1 MSNFKHKNTDLNLIT
16 DQGDLDLIQRY
27 TENWNNANAAGDEA
41 GKRAAHDAAEMIR
54 AKYRYSGG
62 ANGNDY
68 IKLPGETQKNGGYSA
83 PKADTSW
90 LDKLNLNGDS
100 YNYDASGKISSAL
113 DALLN
118 RGKFSYDAAS
128 DPLYQQYRKQ
138 YTREADRSAED
149 VLGKAAVMTGGMP
162 STAAVT
168 ASQQAS
174 DYQMSQMTD
183 KIPELQQLAYGM
195 YMDKLNADRADLNTL
210 IGLEDNNYNR
220 WLADRN
226 YRYQLGRDLVSDQ
239 QYADQ
244 LAYQREQDRL
254 NYDYQKERD
263 AIEDARY
270 DTEWQYKLQQA
281 AQSAASKSSGSS
293 GSSRRTSGSGT
304 GGTMDYEGLFAAAR
318 ASGNPKSWLAQKA
331 NYQKYGFT
339 SSSGLYSDYENWL
352 EGQDGGNDG
361 GGLSSS
367 ASRILSSLE
376 KMKTQTGSNT
386 GIANTIAVY
395 ADQGKLTD
403 AEARYLFSHFG
414 YDPDEWLE

>member
-1 MSNFKHKNTDLNLIT
+1 MADNFKHKNTDLTLIN
-16 DQGDLDLIQRY
+16 DSGDLDLIRQY
-27 TENWNNANAAGDEA
+27 TEAYNKAYAEGDKAGQQ
-41 GKRAAHDAAEMIR
+41 AAHDAAEKIR
-54 AKYRYSGG
+54 AKYDYSGG
-62 ANGNDY
+62 VDGSEY
-68 IKLPGETQKNGGYSA
+68 IKLGTGASPA
-83 PKADTSW
+83 KADTSW
-90 LDKLNLNGDS
+90 LDKLGESS
-100 YNYDASGKISSAL
+100 YNYDQSGQISAKL

-118 RGKFSYDAAS
+118 RTPFSYDAAS

-149 VLGKAAVMTGGMP
+149 VLGKTAVMTGGMP
-162 STAAVT
+162 STAAVA

-183 KIPELQQLAYGM
+183 KIPELQQLAYSM
-195 YMDKLNADRADLNTL
+195 YQDGLNADRADLNTL

-226 YRYQLGRDLVSDQ
+226 YLYQLARDQVGDQ
-239 QYADQ
+239 QTADA
-244 LAYQREQDRL
+244 LAYQKQQDKM

-270 DTEWQYKLQQA
+270 DAEWQYKLQQA
-281 AQSAASKSSGSS
+281 AAQAARSSG

-304 GGTMDYEGLFAAAR
+304 GGSSGGTMDYEGLFAAAQ

-352 EGQDGGNDG
+352 EGQNGGSSG
-361 GGLSSS
+361 GGYNSSYFN
-367 ASRILSSLE
+367 AAMSSLRT
-376 KMKTQTGSNT
+376 MLAQGRTDYAVG
-386 GIANTIAVY
+386 GI
-395 ADQGKLTD
+395 DSFWGKLSD
-403 AEARYLFSHFG
+403 EQKARVQKMLNEYGLTYTEG
-414 YDPDEWLE
+414 